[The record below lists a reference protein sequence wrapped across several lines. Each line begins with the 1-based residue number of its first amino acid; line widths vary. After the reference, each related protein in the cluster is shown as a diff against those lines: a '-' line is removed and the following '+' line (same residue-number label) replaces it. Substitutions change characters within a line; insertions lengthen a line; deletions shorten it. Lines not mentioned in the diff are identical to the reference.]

1 MSTKIPTL
9 PLPLSPHH
17 EQLPPLVAH
26 YPRWSRNAHVASM
39 SVILS
44 NKSTNSECGM
54 TVKHTSTGT
63 TSPNQGD
70 SKGKFTPEDWPVLD
84 PYQRIKQLE
93 LNIKSLQ
100 AQHLIM
106 LTSLHDEIELL
117 RQQNKELQFQL
128 VFKGNSSAET
138 FNLMATKCSSNFSSV
153 TKMLRNTANE
163 GTHCGRKNNRNQ
175 SSQRFP
181 PLTHWQLQS
190 KAKKGEWSSDRG
202 IPIRSCLGNS
212 ESLDHLSCQMAVSL
226 PNIQNYVGRN
236 YYPNDNHHSHNQNR
250 KRNQRDEQNQNLNT
264 RGFRKHLTGT
274 RGMSQE
280 SN

>member
-153 TKMLRNTANE
+153 QCSIMVCNAINANW
-163 GTHCGRKNNRNQ
+163 THSAFNPR
-175 SSQRFP
+175 
-181 PLTHWQLQS
+181 
-190 KAKKGEWSSDRG
+190 
-202 IPIRSCLGNS
+202 
-212 ESLDHLSCQMAVSL
+212 
-226 PNIQNYVGRN
+226 
-236 YYPNDNHHSHNQNR
+236 
-250 KRNQRDEQNQNLNT
+250 
-264 RGFRKHLTGT
+264 
-274 RGMSQE
+274 
-280 SN
+280 